1 MDILEAKELVIKAG
15 KEVVASGLIARTW
28 GNISCRIS
36 DTQFVITPSGRAYE
50 DLTADEIV
58 LVNIAD
64 LEYDGDVKPSSEK
77 GIHAESYKLRPEINF
92 VIHTHQMQ
100 ASVVSA
106 LGSDITAVAPKS
118 ATIVG
123 NKIPLAGYGLPGTGK
138 LRAGVVAA
146 IMRSDAK
153 AIIMAHHGALCMGT
167 SYEDAFNVASELEK
181 VCDDYIYNKYTELT
195 GKTAENFNEIC
206 DYISS
211 KFGNE
216 IGVSSKMSKAVP
228 FTACNSERDGSVF
241 NISAVEEDTDLITRI
256 DINSGELV
264 AGTSYPDCTE
274 LHRAIYKKR
283 KDVNY
288 VVHSKTPAMMAIS
301 QSGKTMK
308 PLLDDFAQLVG
319 VTVKSATFNPNN
331 TLKTAKKV
339 VKALKGRNAVLLNKN
354 GAICVAG
361 TEYDAAAVE
370 MVMDKGCK
378 TEVGS
383 RLFGTGKA
391 ISPIETRIM
400 RFVYLTKYSKK
411 VKK

>member
-181 VCDDYIYNKYTELT
+181 VCDDYIYNKYT
-195 GKTAENFNEIC
+195 
-206 DYISS
+206 
-211 KFGNE
+211 
-216 IGVSSKMSKAVP
+216 
-228 FTACNSERDGSVF
+228 
-241 NISAVEEDTDLITRI
+241 
-256 DINSGELV
+256 
-264 AGTSYPDCTE
+264 
-274 LHRAIYKKR
+274 
-283 KDVNY
+283 
-288 VVHSKTPAMMAIS
+288 
-301 QSGKTMK
+301 
-308 PLLDDFAQLVG
+308 
-319 VTVKSATFNPNN
+319 
-331 TLKTAKKV
+331 
-339 VKALKGRNAVLLNKN
+339 
-354 GAICVAG
+354 
-361 TEYDAAAVE
+361 
-370 MVMDKGCK
+370 
-378 TEVGS
+378 
-383 RLFGTGKA
+383 
-391 ISPIETRIM
+391 
-400 RFVYLTKYSKK
+400 
-411 VKK
+411 